1 MQNTTNAIKILNP
14 HYKRRDVIEDTARKE
29 HLSYI
34 GEPFSGLN
42 VIVGLLPKDQINLLN
57 NYGAWLEALV
67 RKEIKP
73 LTEAQKRFIQ
83 VAHGNRIGRT
93 RFEKA
98 WVNSKI
104 LKDRNRTDLIT
115 RETHLSARVS
125 NVRSFSNSESIN
137 NEKSDLGGGFGFL
150 TGIVLAVLA
159 FSIVPVI
166 PVIIAFIAGHWVNY
180 NFGKN

>member
-125 NVRSFSNSESIN
+125 NVGRFSNPKTMHSGHSNSE
-137 NEKSDLGGGFGFL
+137 GGFGFI